1 MLRVGLTGGIA
12 SGKTTVANLFADLG
26 AGLVDTDEVA
36 RDVVALGEP
45 GLTAVVAEF
54 GPEILRTD
62 GTLDRRALRSIVF
75 RDGER
80 RRALEVIL
88 HPLIR
93 ARTLQRVDAIEAPYA
108 IVIVPLLLETDFVE
122 FVERIVVV
130 DCSESA
136 QIARL
141 RQRDGIGEHEARAM
155 LDAQTDRQTRLAR
168 ADDVIENSG
177 SR

>member
-1 MLRVGLTGGIA
+1 
-12 SGKTTVANLFADLG
+12 
-26 AGLVDTDEVA
+26 
-36 RDVVALGEP
+36 
-45 GLTAVVAEF
+45 
-54 GPEILRTD
+54 
-62 GTLDRRALRSIVF
+62 
-75 RDGER
+75 
-80 RRALEVIL
+80 L

-155 LDAQTDRQTRLAR
+155 LDAQTARQTRLAS
-168 ADDVIENSG
+168 ADDVIDNSG
-177 SR
+177 SREQTAAQVAGLHARYLQLAAAKAD